1 MSWSVLYSAVPGF
14 GNVAFAASAWLFAP
28 AIRKLNS
35 DFVIWSLPT
44 TATESD
50 EHVLRPAAAT
60 GGDDHD
66 GEQQCNR
73 QEAEKSHENPSE

>member
-1 MSWSVLYSAVPGF
+1 MPGF

-35 DFVIWSLPT
+35 AFVIWSLPT

-50 EHVLRPAAAT
+50 ETLFAAAAAT
-60 GGDDHD
+60 GGDDDD
-66 GEQQCNR
+66 GEQQCKR
-73 QEAEKSHENPSE
+73 QEAEKSHVNPSE